1 MIGTASLSFDHAS
14 EQVEG
19 MVQQGTAFARVE
31 DVIDAAQLSDLHK
44 AALWLLAWSLQKPSL
59 QRQEARLMAG
69 AFVTSNEDQSDGQQ
83 SRLES
88 SHGQLRAA
96 TRSHL
101 KRRDVRRR

>member
-31 DVIDAAQLSDLHK
+31 DVIDAAEFSDLHK

-59 QRQEARLMAG
+59 QRQEARLMVG
-69 AFVTSNEDQSDGQQ
+69 AFATSKENRSGER

-88 SHGQLRAA
+88 SHGQLRSAA
-96 TRSHL
+96 RTHR
-101 KRRDVRRR
+101 KRRYVRRR